1 MQGDI
6 VRGCTD
12 YTQEARGWVK
22 PARKPPRAKRV
33 TLFVLVVAA
42 VVISVSSLWPKQN
55 ADGFSIESQAKV
67 VESDATSVRSEPGDK
82 PSVSTEKAESRQ
94 VLVVYIT
101 GAVANPGVYEL
112 EVGGRLNDAVNMAGG
127 LADGAAINYINLAS
141 TLKDGVHIHIP
152 YVSEIESGEAAR
164 IVSNGAAGITEA
176 SNPSGTEKAPQIQ
189 LVNINTATA
198 TELETLPG
206 VGPVI
211 AKRIIDYREKYGAY
225 KNIGELKN
233 VSGIGDKT
241 FEGLA
246 DRICV

>member
-6 VRGCTD
+6 VRGCFD

-22 PARKPPRAKRV
+22 PAKKSSKAKQA
-33 TLFVLVVAA
+33 TVLILVITA
-42 VVISVSSLWPKQN
+42 VVVLISSLWPKQN
-55 ADGFSIESQAKV
+55 VDGFSIESSVKV
-67 VESDATSVRSEPGDK
+67 AESEVETSGSELGDRST
-82 PSVSTEKAESRQ
+82 VSTEKAGDRQ

-101 GAVANPGVYEL
+101 GAVTNPGVYEL
-112 EVGGRLNDAVNMAGG
+112 EPGGRLYDVVNLAGG
-127 LADGAAINYINLAS
+127 LTEGAAINYINLAAP
-141 TLKDGVHIHIP
+141 LKDGVHIHIP
-152 YVSEIESGEAAR
+152 YTSEIESGEAAK
-164 IVSNGAAGITEA
+164 IVSNGAVSTTE
-176 SNPSGTEKAPQIQ
+176 PSGMTGTEKTQQIQ

-198 TELETLPG
+198 AELETLPG

-211 AKRIIDYREKYGAY
+211 AKRIIDYREKYGGF

>member
-1 MQGDI
+1 M
-6 VRGCTD
+6 RGCFD

-22 PARKPPRAKRV
+22 PARKPSRAKRA
-33 TLFVLVVAA
+33 TVLIMIIAA
-42 VVISVSSLWPKQN
+42 TVISVSSLWPKQN
-55 ADGFSIESQAKV
+55 ADGFSIESPAKV
-67 VESDATSVRSEPGDK
+67 VENEAEISKSALEDRSP
-82 PSVSTEKAESRQ
+82 VSTEKAKDRQ
-94 VLVVYIT
+94 TLVVYIT
-101 GAVANPGVYEL
+101 GAVTNPGVYEL
-112 EVGGRLNDAVNMAGG
+112 EVGERLVDVVNMAGG
-127 LADGAAINYINLAS
+127 LTDGAAINYINLAAI
-141 TLKDGVHIHIP
+141 LKDGVHIHIP
-152 YVSEIESGEAAR
+152 FISEIESGEATR
-164 IVSNGAAGITEA
+164 IVSSGAVNATEL
-176 SNPSGTEKAPQIQ
+176 SGPSGTEKTQQTQ

-211 AKRIIDYREKYGAY
+211 AKRIIDYREKNGAY